1 MLRGMTAFLEA
12 VDERAE
18 QLARQ
23 QAVGEEATS
32 LELEMESSEEEEE
45 EGNEGR
51 SSNGMYAAGDDPAA
65 HALGSQVSLPPFPS
79 QPMETHG
86 GKNNGGMSSS
96 KKATAAAV
104 LAGDEGVFLQGNWNH
119 VEEGA
124 TAATAA
130 ALLIQR
136 DLESSLLRRKDEEI
150 DVLAQQVRR
159 QQATAEAARQ
169 ELLQR
174 SLQVH
179 QLEESL
185 RTVKARFDEHKSK
198 SRRLLEDKQ
207 REYEELRRRIELQ
220 ERREHASGSGE
231 MDSYQNSKDVAARQR
246 EEELAGT
253 IASLRREQERLEAQ
267 IAAGRRE
274 VDAAH
279 EQRIAV
285 AQQLEFMQLDLRG
298 AQEALES
305 EVTAHQRSKAL
316 LQGRQR
322 ELNELRAAVEKN
334 GGSFTA
340 AGALISFRGD
350 DAGSRDNLLLSRQL
364 LEKQNALEAAMRDA
378 AEWRRRCERATL
390 RLEEERTTRVNI
402 TNSRQLTRDAVD
414 FRPISFRRLKSTG
427 RLTMLVVDLIAT
439 VDNIVIRVGRLL
451 RRQPVIRLVAAFY
464 MLFLH
469 AWFLMALMLFGRSTD
484 ISSSTKKTP

>member
-12 VDERAE
+12 VDERAG

-32 LELEMESSEEEEE
+32 LEVEMEKSEEKE

-51 SSNGMYAAGDDPAA
+51 STNGMYAAGDDPAP
-65 HALGSQVSLPPFPS
+65 HALGSQVSLPPFPA
-79 QPMETHG
+79 QPTETHG
-86 GKNNGGMSSS
+86 SKNNGGMAPS
-96 KKATAAAV
+96 KKSTAAAV
-104 LAGDEGVFLQGNWNH
+104 SPEDEGGFLQGKWNH

-124 TAATAA
+124 TAAAA
-130 ALLIQR
+130 ALMIQR

-185 RTVKARFDEHKSK
+185 RAVRARFDEHKSK

-207 REYEELRRRIELQ
+207 REYEELCRRVEQQ
-220 ERREHASGSGE
+220 ERRKHAPGSAE
-231 MDSYQNSKDVAARQR
+231 MDNYQNSKDVAARQR

-402 TNSRQLTRDAVD
+402 TNSQQLTRDAAD
-414 FRPISFRRLKSTG
+414 FRPISFRRLTSTG

-439 VDNIVIRVGRLL
+439 VDNIAIRFGRLL
-451 RRQPVIRLVAAFY
+451 RRQPVLRLIAAFY

-469 AWFLMALMLFGRSTD
+469 VWFLMALMVFGRSAD
-484 ISSSTKKTP
+484 ISILNNKTP